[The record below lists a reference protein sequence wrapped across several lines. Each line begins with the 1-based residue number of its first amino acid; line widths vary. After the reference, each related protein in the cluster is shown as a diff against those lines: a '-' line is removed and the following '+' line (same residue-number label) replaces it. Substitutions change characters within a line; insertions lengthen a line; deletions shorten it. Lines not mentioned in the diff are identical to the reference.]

1 MHDLGKLIYLDNF
14 KTGGTY
20 ITEFLNKCSNQ
31 KLRFFEGHKLVFEQP
46 RKDAFYFTSV
56 RDPFD
61 TYLSRFRY
69 GCDGR
74 DGIFFRMHHAG
85 FGDLYKPNN
94 ESFHKWLEFVLDP
107 ANAKLMN
114 DGFNLVAKLGIGL
127 QSYLHLIFSIRH
139 PSRRL
144 VNIANKEEFAEI
156 YDQEKIVSLVA
167 KNECLSAEMRR
178 LATETLPQYFD
189 QEMVDFFFSRERRFN
204 ESKSADVSQL
214 TFPDQIR
221 KTILQREEFLIRRF
235 YPEYIPE
242 LGGA

>member
-1 MHDLGKLIYLDNF
+1 MHDLGKLVYLDNF

-20 ITEFLNKCSNQ
+20 ITEFLNKCTKL
-31 KLRFFEGHKLVFEQP
+31 KLRFFEGHKLVFEAP
-46 RKDAFYFTSV
+46 RPGTFYFTSV

-85 FGDLYKPNN
+85 FGDLYKPDN
-94 ESFHKWLEFVLDP
+94 ESFHKWLEFVLEP

-114 DGFNLVAKLGIGL
+114 DGFQLVARLGIGL

-139 PSRRL
+139 PSQRL
-144 VNIANKEEFAEI
+144 IGIKTKNEFEDIYEAE
-156 YDQEKIVSLVA
+156 KLVSLVA
-167 KNECLSAEMRR
+167 KNENLSAEMHK
-178 LATETLPQYFD
+178 LATETLPEYFD
-189 QEMVDFFFSRERRFN
+189 QEMVEFFFSRERRFN

-235 YPEYIPE
+235 YPEYIAE
-242 LGGA
+242 LDGA